1 MRKSAVIPVDA
12 QQDYWRVVRSCIRA
26 FHPEQSANALR
37 KATRLRRTVEN
48 LPRRELELFFH
59 AEPFDVACDLAG
71 HRLEV
76 SEHLNRYLKIRDR
89 E

>member
-12 QQDYWRVVRSCIRA
+12 QQDYWRVVRSCLRV
-26 FHPEQSANALR
+26 FHPKQSAKALKKAVRLR
-37 KATRLRRTVEN
+37 KTVEN
-48 LPRRELELFFH
+48 LPIREMELFFH

-71 HRLEV
+71 RQLKV
-76 SEHLNRYLKIRDR
+76 AQHLTRYLKIRDK

>member
-12 QQDYWRVVRSCIRA
+12 RQDYWRVVRSCIRV
-26 FHPEQSANALR
+26 FHPKQSANALK
-37 KATRLRRTVEN
+37 KAARLRRTVEK
-48 LPRRELELFFH
+48 LPIREMELFFH

-71 HRLEV
+71 HELKVEQY
-76 SEHLNRYLKIRDR
+76 LNRYLRIRDK